1 MHRGLWEERGQRRST
16 KMKFSVIIPVYNCV
30 DRLHISVES
39 ILQQTYGDFELIL
52 VNDGSTDNSLNICNE
67 YASKDSRVKVL
78 NQKNAGAG
86 PARNNAIRNAIG
98 DYLVFCDAD
107 DFYDNNALEQLS
119 NAIDI
124 NNCPDLLIGNY
135 REFKYD
141 LNGKIIN
148 GVEKCEPAYYLED
161 RVAIRKKYIN
171 LRKQGLITAPWTKA
185 YRREVVIDYG
195 IVFPDLRR
203 CQDVVFN
210 LNFYEYVNS
219 LCVIEDVLYNYQTP
233 DGDVYLN
240 KFPVNMFDI
249 NKEVFTMLCSS
260 LKRWGVFDDET
271 KKYLNACFLKDTSIL
286 LRLNYKNNW
295 NLDKAAQYE
304 LSKKMLNDTITVNA
318 CKTIPSGMMNKII
331 RLVLKSRSKLLCNC
345 FSYGTLLYQRRQ
357 GQN

>member
-1 MHRGLWEERGQRRST
+1 
-16 KMKFSVIIPVYNCV
+16 MKFSVIIPVYNCA

-39 ILQQTYGDFELIL
+39 IIAQTYSNWELIL
-52 VNDGSTDNSLNICNE
+52 IDDGSKDNSLNICNE

-78 NQKNAGAG
+78 NQKNSGAG

-107 DFYDNNALEQLS
+107 DFYEKNALGQLS
-119 NAIDI
+119 NAIDK
-124 NNCPDLLIGNY
+124 NNFPDLLIGNY

-141 LNGKIIN
+141 LNGQIIN
-148 GVEKCEPAYYLED
+148 GVEKCEPTCYLED

-185 YRREVVIDYG
+185 YRREIVIKHG

-240 KFPVNMFDI
+240 KFPVTMFDI
-249 NKEVFTMLCSS
+249 NKEVFTMICSS
-260 LKRWGVFDDET
+260 LKRWGVFDAEA
-271 KKYLNACFLKDTSIL
+271 KRYLNACFLKDTSIL

-295 NLDKAAQYE
+295 NLDKAAQHE
-304 LSKKMLNDTITVNA
+304 LSKKMLNDNITVNA

-331 RLVLKSRSKLLCNC
+331 RLVLKSRSKLLCNLL
-345 FSYGTLLYQRRQ
+345 SGGTLMYQRKK
-357 GQN
+357 

>member
-1 MHRGLWEERGQRRST
+1 
-16 KMKFSVIIPVYNCV
+16 MKFSVIIPVYNCA

-52 VNDGSTDNSLNICNE
+52 VNDGSKDNSLDICNE
-67 YASKDSRVKVL
+67 YASKDCRVKVL
-78 NQKNAGAG
+78 NQKNSGAG
-86 PARNNAIRNAIG
+86 PVRNNAIRNAIG

-119 NAIDI
+119 NAIDK
-124 NNCPDLLIGNY
+124 NSCPDLLVGNY

-141 LNGKIIN
+141 SNGEIVN
-148 GVEKCEPAYYLED
+148 GVEQCESACYLVGSD
-161 RVAIRKKYIN
+161 AIHKKYIH

-185 YRREVVIDYG
+185 YRREVVIKHG

-219 LCVIEDVLYNYQTP
+219 LCVIDDVLYNYQTP
-233 DGDVYLN
+233 DGNVYLN

-249 NKEVFTMLCSS
+249 NKEVFTMICSS
-260 LKRWGVFDDET
+260 LKRWGVFDAEAE
-271 KKYLNACFLKDTSIL
+271 KYLNACFLKDTSIL

-295 NLDKAAQYE
+295 NLDKTAQRE
-304 LSKKMLNDTITVNA
+304 LSKNMLNDNITINA
-318 CKTIPSGMMNKII
+318 CKTIPNGIMNKII
-331 RLVLKSRSKLLCNC
+331 RLVLKTRSRLICNC
-345 FSYGTLLYQRRQ
+345 FSYGTLLYQRRMHI
-357 GQN
+357 